1 MPSATGKPFTGFVN
15 ETPWLPVT
23 GQSGQATDR
32 MWERELELLRRSTA
46 RIPRAG
52 PALFALAAVALALVS
67 AYAVP
72 RAVVVLG
79 GLNDPVRIADY
90 ALDGR
95 FDAAVAK
102 REIEAAL
109 AARDADLAH
118 SFVDLAVD
126 RHVAID
132 PAQVQKVNAAT
143 ADAATTR
150 YKTESFARGFITGE
164 PDDMAA
170 LAGTTL
176 GDLFVFGD
184 IRDALREGK
193 RLATGEQADEL
204 VFGLACVGIAITAG
218 TYATFG
224 AAAPARIGLTLAKAA
239 RKTGI
244 LTAEFAA
251 SLAPLVRRALPPRR
265 TCRSPG
271 RR

>member
-1 MPSATGKPFTGFVN
+1 
-15 ETPWLPVT
+15 
-23 GQSGQATDR
+23 
-32 MWERELELLRRSTA
+32 MWERELELLLPKHRADSASRTGLVCPGRRRA
-46 RIPRAG
+46 RFGVRLCG
-52 PALFALAAVALALVS
+52 AARGRGAWRLDDL
-67 AYAVP
+67 
-72 RAVVVLG
+72 
-79 GLNDPVRIADY
+79 VRIADY

-176 GDLFVFGD
+176 GDLFVFGLYPRRVARRQTP
-184 IRDALREGK
+184 RD
-193 RLATGEQADEL
+193 
-204 VFGLACVGIAITAG
+204 
-218 TYATFG
+218 
-224 AAAPARIGLTLAKAA
+224 
-239 RKTGI
+239 
-244 LTAEFAA
+244 
-251 SLAPLVRRALPPRR
+251 RRA
-265 TCRSPG
+265 G
-271 RR
+271 R